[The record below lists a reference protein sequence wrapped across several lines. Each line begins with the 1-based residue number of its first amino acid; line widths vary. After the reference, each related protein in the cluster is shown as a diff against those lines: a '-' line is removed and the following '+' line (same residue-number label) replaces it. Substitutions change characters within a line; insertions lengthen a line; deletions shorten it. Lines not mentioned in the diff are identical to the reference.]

1 MNTIILSDQNTL
13 SADNTTEQALSRFD
27 QAAARFLATRKSEAT
42 RRTYQ
47 IALESYRSVA
57 ESSGLEP
64 LSGDALISFN
74 SEMQAQRRDNG
85 GTLAND
91 TIRTR
96 LKAVQSLFT
105 WCYTFGLIAIKPEM
119 VSELMTM
126 PEARR
131 LSPRD
136 ILTGDEASALL
147 KRAPND
153 TAYTIMRVML
163 DCGLRLAEALNLKR
177 EDVYSAARLHF
188 ISVKAGKGDKTRDVQ
203 IPGEVYNVIQSY
215 AEKQNITEGKLFNA
229 PRRTVQ
235 YWVTS
240 AARRAGIAKQITA
253 HSLRHSLGNAYALAG
268 VDIAQIGEILGHA
281 SLDTT
286 RLYTRP
292 ASVLKQAQ
300 LPPLP
305 WQ

>member
-1 MNTIILSDQNTL
+1 MNAIIPANQNLITIDLG
-13 SADNTTEQALSRFD
+13 QALTRFD
-27 QAAARFLATRKSEAT
+27 ELAARFLATRKSEAT
-42 RRTYQ
+42 RQTYAR
-47 IALESYRSVA
+47 ALADYRVTA
-57 ESSGLEP
+57 EGLGLDP
-64 LSGDALISFN
+64 LGGDALIAFN
-74 SEMQAQRRDNG
+74 SDLQSQRRDSG
-85 GTLAND
+85 GNLAND

-105 WCYTFGLIAIKPEM
+105 WGYTFGIVNLKPEQ
-119 VSELMTM
+119 VSELITL
-126 PEARR
+126 PEARK

-163 DCGLRLAEALNLKR
+163 DCGLRLAEALSLKR
-177 EDVYSAARLHF
+177 EDVYKAAGLHF
-188 ISVKAGKGDKTRDVQ
+188 IGVKAGKGDKSRDVQ
-203 IPGEVYNVIQSY
+203 IPGEVYNVILAY
-215 AEKQNITEGKLFNA
+215 AEREGITEGKLFDA

-240 AARRAGIAKQITA
+240 AAQRAGIDKRITA

-268 VDIAQIGEILGHA
+268 VDIAQIGAILGHA

-292 ASVLKQAQ
+292 ASVLKQAA
-300 LPPLP
+300 LPALP

>member
-1 MNTIILSDQNTL
+1 VNAIIPISQNLPAVSDLSQTL
-13 SADNTTEQALSRFD
+13 NRFD
-27 QAAARFLATRKSEAT
+27 QATARFLATRKSDRT
-42 RRTYQ
+42 RQTYRR
-47 IALESYRSVA
+47 ALESYRAMA
-57 ESSGLEP
+57 ESLRLDP
-64 LSGDALISFN
+64 LGGDALISFN
-74 SEMQAQRRDNG
+74 SAMQVQRRDNG

-105 WCYTFGLIAIKPEM
+105 WLYTFNLSPLKPEQ
-119 VSELMTM
+119 VSELITM

-136 ILTGDEASALL
+136 ILTGDEAIALL
-147 KRAPND
+147 KRAPNE

-177 EDVYSAARLHF
+177 EDVYKAAGLHF
-188 ISVKAGKGDKTRDVQ
+188 IGVKGGKGDKSRDVQ
-203 IPGEVYNVIQSY
+203 IPGEVYNVIQAY
-215 AEKQNITEGKLFNA
+215 GERQGIIEGKLFNT

-240 AARRAGIAKQITA
+240 AAQRAGLDKRITA

-268 VDIAQIGEILGHA
+268 VDIAQIGAILGHA

-300 LPPLP
+300 LPVLP

>member
-1 MNTIILSDQNTL
+1 MNTLATTQQNL
-13 SADNTTEQALSRFD
+13 IAADLGQALGRFD
-27 QAAARFLATRKSEAT
+27 ELAARFLATRKSEAT

-47 IALESYRSVA
+47 IALESYRATA
-57 ESSGLEP
+57 ESLGLDP
-64 LSGDALISFN
+64 LGGDALISFN
-74 SEMQAQRRDNG
+74 SVMQGQRRDSG
-85 GTLAND
+85 GNLAND

-96 LKAVQSLFT
+96 LKAIQSLFT
-105 WCYTFGLIAIKPEM
+105 WGYTFGAIALKPEM
-119 VSELMTM
+119 VSQLLTM
-126 PEARR
+126 PEARK

-136 ILTGDEASALL
+136 ILTGNEASALL

-153 TAYTIMRVML
+153 TAHTIMRVML

-177 EDVYSAARLHF
+177 EDVYSAGGLHF
-188 ISVKAGKGDKTRDVQ
+188 ISVKAGKGDKSRDVQ
-203 IPGEVYNVIQSY
+203 IPGEVYNVILAY
-215 AEKQNITEGKLFNA
+215 AERQGTIEGKLFNV

-240 AARRAGIAKQITA
+240 SAQRAGLEKRITA

-286 RLYTRP
+286 KRYTRP
-292 ASVLKQAQ
+292 ASVLKQAA
-300 LPPLP
+300 LPALP